1 MDPKE
6 EDALVLRLAIEHL
19 RATGEWPTLRNIH
32 QRIHQHLDG
41 EVDIEVRDVARR
53 LAPHPF
59 FSAFQDLNDTFAPP
73 LVVLGRVREGAPLLA
88 GVLEFVVYALQRY
101 RSSSGEALVSEVEF
115 AAETDVPRDIAAV
128 ARRLV
133 GGVPFLTHGGGSGPE
148 GWYFTVSDD
157 VIRWAKVDT
166 VDDLLERLNAIEQQ
180 TMEQYA
186 AISDAKARLVRG
198 QGPPPIAESKT
209 HPDTEGVR
217 VDPTDYFRSVALRLG
232 AGTASARKDLA
243 FPPQVSDM
251 PDLSGLY
258 SKNILPWILNIT
270 LRAQGPT
277 SHPSVAY
284 TAGYVRL
291 VDKAVRE
298 YELSRHALEEFVDGG
313 AESLSPY
320 FRAADHLEN
329 CLNAT
334 RRAIRYAHRIRR
346 DPDALH
352 VEKHELPIKG
362 EEGRVAA
369 FRNATEHAEQQLADG
384 TLQEGEATILMI
396 HQGSFSLGNYE
407 ESFRW
412 LAELLTELHALAS
425 RVAGVA
431 KRPGA
436 QGPEP

>member
-1 MDPKE
+1 MDPRQ
-6 EDALVLRLAIEHL
+6 EDELVLRLTIEHL

-32 QRIHQHLDG
+32 QRIHQHGDE

-59 FSAFQDLNDTFAPP
+59 FSAFHDLDDTFAPP
-73 LVVLGRVREGAPLLA
+73 LVVLARVSEAQPLLA
-88 GVLEFVVYALQRY
+88 GVLEFVVYALQKY
-101 RSSSGEALVSEVEF
+101 RSSSGEAQVSEVEF
-115 AAETDVPRDIAAV
+115 AAETDVPRDIAAI
-128 ARRLV
+128 ARKLV
-133 GGVPFLTHGGGSGPE
+133 DGVPFLTHGGGSGPD
-148 GWYFTVSDD
+148 GWYVTVSDD
-157 VIRWAKVDT
+157 VIRWAKVGTTDH
-166 VDDLLERLNAIEQQ
+166 LLERLNAIEQQ
-180 TMEQYA
+180 TTQQYA
-186 AISDAKARLVRG
+186 AMADAKARLVRG
-198 QGPPPIAESKT
+198 EDQPPTPRPSKT
-209 HPDTEGVR
+209 DPDLGEVTLE
-217 VDPTDYFRSVALRLG
+217 PTDYFRSVALRLG
-232 AGTASARKDLA
+232 AGTASARKDLS

-270 LRAQGPT
+270 IRAQGST
-277 SHPSVAY
+277 THPLVAY

-334 RRAIRYAHRIRR
+334 RRAIRYARRIRR
-346 DPDALH
+346 DPDGLR
-352 VEKHELPIKG
+352 VEKHEVPMKG

-369 FRNATEHAEQQLADG
+369 FRNATEHAEQQLGDG
-384 TLQEGEATILMI
+384 TLQEGEATILML

-407 ESFRW
+407 ESFGW
-412 LAELLTELHALAS
+412 LADLLRDLHALAS
-425 RVAGVA
+425 KVAGVT
-431 KRPGA
+431 KRPHAEG
-436 QGPEP
+436 